1 MLSPLVMYLHL
12 QTYTH
17 LHGHTLTHKGDVHTL
32 THTVH
37 ARTNRVY
44 SSLQDDM
51 ELCYACSY
59 DVNLPLIKRRAALCH
74 LIGETMKINSA
85 LSFHSFTIKD

>member
-32 THTVH
+32 THTLYMH
-37 ARTNRVY
+37 AQTGFIPVCKMTWSCVMLAR
-44 SSLQDDM
+44 M
-51 ELCYACSY
+51 M
-59 DVNLPLIKRRAALCH
+59 LIYP
-74 LIGETMKINSA
+74 
-85 LSFHSFTIKD
+85 